1 MMTRPLGK
9 TGFSIAPLVFG
20 GNVFGWTIDEKTS
33 FALLDAFV
41 DHGFDAIDTADVYS
55 RWAEGNQGGES
66 ETIIGRWLQARPGMR
81 DKVKIF
87 TKVGSDLGLPGH
99 KGLSKAWIQQAV
111 DDSLR
116 RLNTDYIDLYFSHWP
131 DPQTPVAE
139 TLEAF
144 HSLQQDGKI
153 RAMGASNLDAMQLA
167 GALEVARK
175 GGLPAWQVLQPEYNL
190 YHRSAFEGALCDLCV
205 SRDIG
210 VVTYYSLASGFLTGK
225 YRQPSDLAQSQRGG
239 KIGKYLNPRGMRII
253 DTLAAVAEEQGAK
266 PAEVALGVADRPR
279 RGDRADRQR
288 HQRGSGG
295 EFCPRGGAEPERGA
309 SGAAGRRQRLRQSL
323 FPAGRGGKAIHDA
336 DRRPGK
342 APAATRQNNGATGNV
357 PARAALSR
365 ATASMLLPGRLRSRL
380 IVCVMAVM
388 VQGAHRGRPV
398 AAAPCTPG
406 LRPATSPLR
415 GPFDL
420 SLQASGRAEAASV
433 QNTALSPHPCGL
445 PRPSGNVSAMLRPQH
460 RQFQQDW

>member
-144 HSLQQDGKI
+144 HSLQQAGKI

-225 YRQPSDLAQSQRGG
+225 YRQPSDLTQSQRGSG
-239 KIGKYLNPRGMRII
+239 IGKYLNPRGMRII
-253 DTLAAVAEEQGAK
+253 DTLAAVADEQGAK
-266 PAEVALGVADRPR
+266 PAEVALAWLIGREGVTAPI
-279 RGDRADRQR
+279 
-288 HQRGSGG
+288 
-295 EFCPRGGAEPERGA
+295 A
-309 SGAAGRRQRLRQSL
+309 S
-323 FPAGRGGKAIHDA
+323 
-336 DRRPGK
+336 
-342 APAATRQNNGATGNV
+342 ATSVAQV
-357 PARAALSR
+357 ESFARAAALSLANSEDVR
-365 ATASMLLPGRLRSRL
+365 SSLELYGEGEFSRVRLCYMAEVRENDAAHVRLLP
-380 IVCVMAVM
+380 IWEF
-388 VQGAHRGRPV
+388 QGVFTGETGHYQITCLV
-398 AAAPCTPG
+398 
-406 LRPATSPLR
+406 S
-415 GPFDL
+415 
-420 SLQASGRAEAASV
+420 
-433 QNTALSPHPCGL
+433 ALSGEVIDSPNSEVL
-445 PRPSGNVSAMLRPQH
+445 LRE
-460 RQFQQDW
+460 RE

>member
-144 HSLQQDGKI
+144 HSLQQAGKI

-225 YRQPSDLAQSQRGG
+225 YRQPSDLTQSQRGSG
-239 KIGKYLNPRGMRII
+239 IGKYLNPRGMRII
-253 DTLAAVAEEQGAK
+253 DTWRRSRTSRARSRLRW
-266 PAEVALGVADRPR
+266 PGVADRPR

-323 FPAGRGGKAIHDA
+323 FPAGRGGKAKHDA

-342 APAATRQNNGATGNV
+342 A
-357 PARAALSR
+357 
-365 ATASMLLPGRLRSRL
+365 
-380 IVCVMAVM
+380 
-388 VQGAHRGRPV
+388 
-398 AAAPCTPG
+398 
-406 LRPATSPLR
+406 
-415 GPFDL
+415 
-420 SLQASGRAEAASV
+420 
-433 QNTALSPHPCGL
+433 
-445 PRPSGNVSAMLRPQH
+445 
-460 RQFQQDW
+460 